1 MELDNVNF
9 VGAIAGAVSAM
20 VLGAIWYSPWMF
32 AGRWQALIG
41 RSDEELGNP
50 VVAMLIAALMFILLG
65 AGMSWIIPNDSSI
78 AVGLMWGFIAF
89 WAFALPTTIINGVF
103 ERRPWALMAIF
114 LGYMLI
120 SILAMAALITYLGG

>member
-1 MELDNVNF
+1 MELESINF
-9 VGAIAGAVSAM
+9 LGAIAGALSAM

-32 AGRWQALIG
+32 AGRWQTLIG
-41 RSDEELGNP
+41 KGNEELGNP
-50 VVAMLIAALMFILLG
+50 VIAMLVAAVMFILMG

-78 AVGLMWGFIAF
+78 GVGLMWGFLGF

-120 SILAMAALITYLGG
+120 SMLAMAALITYLGG

>member
-1 MELDNVNF
+1 VGLENVNF
-9 VGAIAGAVSAM
+9 LGAIAGAVSAM

-41 RSDEELGNP
+41 KSDEELTNP
-50 VVAMLIAALMFILLG
+50 VVAMLIAAIMFILMG

-78 AVGLMWGFIAF
+78 GVGLMWGFIGF
-89 WAFALPTTIINGVF
+89 WAFALPTTVINGVF

>member
-1 MELDNVNF
+1 VGLENVNF
-9 VGAIAGAVSAM
+9 LGAIAGAVSAM

-41 RSDEELGNP
+41 KSDEELTNP
-50 VVAMLIAALMFILLG
+50 VVAMLIAAIMFILMG

-78 AVGLMWGFIAF
+78 GVGLMWGFIAF

>member
-1 MELDNVNF
+1 MGLENVNF
-9 VGAIAGAVSAM
+9 LGAIAGAVSAM

-41 RSDEELGNP
+41 KSDEELTNP
-50 VVAMLIAALMFILLG
+50 VVAMLIAAIMFILMG

-78 AVGLMWGFIAF
+78 GVGLMWGFIAF

>member
-1 MELDNVNF
+1 VGLENINF
-9 VGAIAGAVSAM
+9 LGAIAGAVSAM

-41 RSDEELGNP
+41 KSDEELTNP
-50 VVAMLIAALMFILLG
+50 VVAMLLAAVMFILMG
-65 AGMSWIIPNDSSI
+65 AGMSWIIPDDSSI
-78 AVGLMWGFIAF
+78 GVGLMWGFIAF